1 MTQEQIK
8 AAIIE
13 QILIVAPDIE
23 ESDIIPDKNIQRSLE
38 IDSFDFLKIL
48 TALNEVTGI
57 EVPESD
63 YSKVDTLEHM
73 SAYFAQRI
81 KEETD

>member
-1 MTQEQIK
+1 MTLEQIR
-8 AAIIE
+8 AAIIG
-13 QILIVAPDIE
+13 QILFVAPDID

-48 TALNEVTGI
+48 TALNDELGV

-63 YSKVDTLEHM
+63 YSKVDTLERM
-73 SAYFAQRI
+73 TAYFAERI
-81 KEETD
+81 AH